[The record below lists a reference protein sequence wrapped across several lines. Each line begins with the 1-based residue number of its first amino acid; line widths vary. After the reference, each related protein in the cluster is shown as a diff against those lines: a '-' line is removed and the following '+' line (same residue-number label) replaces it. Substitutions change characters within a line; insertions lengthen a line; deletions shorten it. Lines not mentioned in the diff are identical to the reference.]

1 VETPDCDLS
10 QALEAA
16 LGIPVVQGNR
26 VAVLRNGDEIFP
38 EMLSAIGE
46 SAHFIEFVSFIYW
59 TGRIAEQVAKA
70 LAERARLGIVVRV
83 ILDSHGARP
92 MPQELIDD
100 MKAAGVEIKWFRPLS
115 RWRFWQNDHR
125 THRKLLICD
134 GTIGF
139 TGGVGIAR
147 EWEGDARNPD
157 EWRDTHFKIEGP
169 AVRNMRAAFIGNW
182 VEAGGRGHELGFLSK
197 GNHSPI
203 GEVGIQVVRSTAS
216 VGWSDIATAM
226 HTLIALSRKTVN
238 ITTAYFVP
246 DHSSIELLR
255 EATQRGVHVR
265 ILVPGPYINHELC
278 QLAGQREYRPLLDAG
293 IAISQYQPTMLH
305 SKIITVDGQ
314 LACVGSANLNQRSL
328 RKDDELCLLVSDAGT
343 VSTLDDHFE
352 DDIAVA
358 KQINLADWKNRS
370 VVRRIREQVGRI
382 FRSEL

>member
-1 VETPDCDLS
+1 
-10 QALEAA
+10 
-16 LGIPVVQGNR
+16 
-26 VAVLRNGDEIFP
+26 
-38 EMLSAIGE
+38 
-46 SAHFIEFVSFIYW
+46 
-59 TGRIAEQVAKA
+59 
-70 LAERARLGIVVRV
+70 
-83 ILDSHGARP
+83 
-92 MPQELIDD
+92 
-100 MKAAGVEIKWFRPLS
+100 
-115 RWRFWQNDHR
+115 
-125 THRKLLICD
+125 
-134 GTIGF
+134 
-139 TGGVGIAR
+139 
-147 EWEGDARNPD
+147 
-157 EWRDTHFKIEGP
+157 
-169 AVRNMRAAFIGNW
+169 
-182 VEAGGRGHELGFLSK
+182 
-197 GNHSPI
+197 
-203 GEVGIQVVRSTAS
+203 
-216 VGWSDIATAM
+216 M